1 MVGALVAG
9 VVAMLLT
16 WLLHGI
22 FWLATGDLQGW
33 MPEHEPLPWWR
44 LAVFP
49 AVGALVCAALWW
61 WIRSRGELTSIRGAL
76 ADPERRFPLGR
87 SLADAVV
94 QVVNVGFGASIGRE
108 AAPRLAAAALM
119 DSVSRRLGLAA
130 LDRRTVVAGASAAA
144 LAAIYNSPVAGA
156 FYALE
161 VLRIADFAGRRR
173 RRVGAVVVGLGMCLV
188 ATVVAWP
195 VIGRGAIFAFPG
207 ARAVSALL
215 PLAVGAGLI
224 GGLFGVG
231 FHRMTRWAGSV
242 QSWTGWRLV
251 ASMAAVGLLTGAMAV
266 MFPSVTGNGQGVVR
280 LAIAGSAPLWAFLVL
295 SVLKPVLTSLTLAGG
310 SVGGQLQPS
319 MATGAALGAGASLVL
334 VSAGVDVPLW
344 QLALVT
350 GVAVLAANQKA
361 PLFSCFFGLELTHPH
376 PTLALPVAVAA
387 LLGWLVREGFE
398 RRRRTTPNTE
408 PRSRQQRPERQ

>member
-1 MVGALVAG
+1 MGALVAG
-9 VVAMLLT
+9 VVAVLLT

-22 FWLATGDLQGW
+22 FWLATGDLHGW
-33 MPEHEPLPWWR
+33 MPAHEPLPWWR
-44 LAVFP
+44 LAAFP
-49 AVGALVCAALWW
+49 LVGALLCAALWW
-61 WIRSRGELTSIRGAL
+61 WVRSRGELTSIRGAL

-144 LAAIYNSPVAGA
+144 LAAIYNSPIAGT

-161 VLRIADFAGRRR
+161 VLRIADFAGRWS
-173 RRVGAVVVGLGMCLV
+173 RRVGAFVIGLGMCLV

-195 VIGRGAIFAFPG
+195 VIGRGAIFEFPLE
-207 ARAVSALL
+207 AAVGVLL
-215 PLAVGAGLI
+215 PLAVGAGLV

-231 FHRMTRWAGSV
+231 FHRMTRWATSV
-242 QSWTGWRLV
+242 QAWTGWKLV
-251 ASMAAVGLLTGAMAV
+251 ASMGAVGLLTGALAV
-266 MFPSVTGNGQGVVR
+266 VFPSVTGNGQGVVR
-280 LAIAGSAPLWAFLVL
+280 LAIGGTAPLWAFVVL

-319 MATGAALGAGASLVL
+319 MATGAALGVAASLLL
-334 VSAGVDVPLW
+334 VSAGVDVPFW

-376 PTLALPVAVAA
+376 PTLVLPVAVAA
-387 LLGWLVREGFE
+387 LLGWLVHEGFDRRPITTTNDE
-398 RRRRTTPNTE
+398 RWRP
-408 PRSRQQRPERQ
+408 QRPGRQ